1 MYRCEFARMRNLVGF
16 ERLAGNFKDF
26 DFVGTADI
34 RPDKFVA
41 LEIFVDSFSCL
52 HGLKLETSISNFA
65 NQMSCKFMDA
75 CRYYHPD
82 YWL

>member
-26 DFVGTADI
+26 DYVGTADTHL
-34 RPDKFVA
+34 DKFVA
-41 LEIFVDSFSCL
+41 LEIFVDSFSCS

-65 NQMSCKFMDA
+65 SQMSCKFMDA
-75 CRYYHPD
+75 
-82 YWL
+82 